1 MRRNIA
7 NSQIPSK
14 RQQVLVLGAGLA
26 GLSSA
31 WFLCQAGF
39 EVTVIEAEPEV
50 ATGAS
55 YANAGMLTPSMSDP
69 WNVPGVFRHLLSWLG
84 RDHAPMLLRPAA
96 LPSMLG
102 WGMGFIRN
110 SSTSRYQRNMLSNYK
125 LALYSLGV
133 LEQLHREQQLDF
145 ALDSSG
151 TLKIF
156 RQQEQM
162 DIACQRLQP
171 LVENGLKVE
180 SLNAIAVAELEPA
193 LKPVSDDIAGGLY
206 FANDSNGDA
215 YKYCTQLAELCLL
228 NGVSFQYSTRV
239 DDLLVEAGVCT
250 GISAGGKHWLA
261 DEVVL
266 ALGSWSHKLA
276 SKVGLKI
283 PIQPVKGYSI
293 TLDASAWQGAPKVP
307 VIDESLH
314 AAITPMTEQIRVAG
328 TAEFAAFDADLPPA
342 RIANLKNLLEKVY
355 PEFASQ
361 SLSQD
366 LQPWAGF
373 RPMSVDGVPLL
384 GKTAIKGLYLNT
396 GHGHLG
402 WTMAAGS
409 GQLLADIISDKPTQL
424 ETKRYQISRFN

>member
-1 MRRNIA
+1 MRTNPA
-7 NSQIPSK
+7 NNQTPSK

-31 WFLCQAGF
+31 WFLSQAGF
-39 EVTVIEAEPEV
+39 EVTVIEAESEV

-69 WNVPGVFRHLLSWLG
+69 WNVPGVYRHVLSWLG
-84 RDHAPMLLRPAA
+84 RDNAPMLLRAAA

-102 WGMGFIRN
+102 WGMGFLRN
-110 SSTSRYQRNMLSNYK
+110 SSSSRYQRNMLSNYK

-133 LEQLHREQQLDF
+133 LEQLNRKKQLNF
-145 ALDSSG
+145 GLGKTG
-151 TLKIF
+151 TVKIF

-162 DIACQRLQP
+162 DIACRRIQP
-171 LVENGLKVE
+171 LLENGLNAE
-180 SLNAIAVAELEPA
+180 SLSATAVVELEPA
-193 LKPVSDDIAGGLY
+193 LKSVSDNITGGLY
-206 FANDSNGDA
+206 FADDSNGDA
-215 YKYCTQLAELCLL
+215 YKYCTQLAVLCQL
-228 NGVSFQYSTRV
+228 NGVGFQYSTKV
-239 DDLLVEAGVCT
+239 DELVVEAGVCT
-250 GISAGGKHWLA
+250 GIIAAGKRWIA

-276 SKVGLKI
+276 KKAGLKL

-293 TLDASAWQGAPKVP
+293 TLDSKAWQDAPKIP

-314 AAITPMTEQIRVAG
+314 AAITPMAGQIRVAG
-328 TAEFAAFDADLPPA
+328 TAEFAAFNLDLPAA
-342 RIANLKNLLEKVY
+342 RIANLKKLLEKVY
-355 PEFASQ
+355 PEFASIG
-361 SLSQD
+361 LSQE

-409 GQLLADIISDKPTQL
+409 GQLLADIISGNPTQL
-424 ETKRYQISRFN
+424 EAEQYQVSRFS